1 MKTEQINN
9 YFRWEDF
16 NYDVITFGVEN
27 NGKYTPNSLRSDY
40 QKSYYSRVTKQR
52 QLKQRLYAS
61 GEKS

>member
-1 MKTEQINN
+1 MKQETE
-9 YFRWEDF
+9 YFDWKDY

-52 QLKQRLYAS
+52 QLKQKLYAS

>member
-1 MKTEQINN
+1 MKQETE
-9 YFRWEDF
+9 YFDWKDY

-52 QLKQRLYAS
+52 QLKQKLYAS
-61 GEKS
+61 GEKN